1 MESGESGADSGA
13 GVVWEDEAEDRERED
28 HHEESVGT
36 VEIVGLLVMPDSSE
50 EKGDAH
56 EPVHHE
62 HDHGEHGIASEGG
75 FGFAARHDE
84 ADDGDF
90 KASDGEGEEEGAEGF
105 TEAVSDEFGV
115 FDDGDSGVEADGPDH
130 DDQGGE
136 KEGVVVSVGDF
147 IVAEEG
153 EGEGEDEEVEGPFL

>member
-13 GVVWEDEAEDRERED
+13 GVVWEDEAEDGERED

-36 VEIVGLLVMPDSSE
+36 VEIVGLLVVPDSSE

-62 HDHGEHGIASEGG
+62 HDHGEHGIAGEGG

-105 TEAVSDEFGV
+105 TEAVSDEFCV
-115 FDDGDSGVEADGPDH
+115 FDDGDSGVEADGPDD